1 MNHLRTLL
9 GEVCFERAYYHCQ
22 HCGRGECPGEKTFGI
37 VDHQTPAHREV
48 VTLAGMLHPFAEG
61 AEQVLDRLAALR
73 VATSTV
79 QRTTEAVG
87 AQVAKLQRGGA
98 IFQDQATAWEWSRD
112 ARGQSVAYIS
122 VDATSVP
129 QQGKHR
135 EKRDGRMPNVGAI
148 FNPAPRKQK
157 ARRDRQLWDIHYVAG
172 LMSLPQISERLR
184 QEARAVGLGRAEVVI
199 GLTDGGAGLEDCLL
213 DAVSGLGNEQIVFI
227 LDIHHAR
234 DHLVEF
240 AKTFCEDEACRTKQV
255 HEWSET
261 LKSRGGP
268 SLLRELEALDLSSCG
283 ESVCE
288 SHRRLTGYV
297 RNNLHRMDYPTYVKN
312 GWQIGSG
319 VIESACKTV
328 VCRRMKQ
335 GGMRWREKGTDA
347 LCHLRSLYFSSD
359 HRWQYFWS
367 HLTAG

>member
-1 MNHLRTLL
+1 
-9 GEVCFERAYYHCQ
+9 
-22 HCGRGECPGEKTFGI
+22 
-37 VDHQTPAHREV
+37 
-48 VTLAGMLHPFAEG
+48 MLHPFAEG
-61 AEQVLDRLAALR
+61 ADQVLDRLAALR

-87 AQVAKLQRGGA
+87 TQVAELQRGGA
-98 IFQDQATAWEWSRD
+98 IFQERATAWEWSRD
-112 ARGQSVAYIS
+112 ARGQSVAYLS

-157 ARRDRQLWDIHYVAG
+157 DRRDRQLWDIHYVAG
-172 LMSLPQISERLR
+172 LMSLPQMSERLR

-213 DAVSGLGNEQIVFI
+213 DAVSGLGNDQIVFI
-227 LDIHHAR
+227 LDFHHAR

-240 AKTFCEDEACRTKQV
+240 AKTFCEDEACRTRQV

-261 LKSRGGP
+261 LKTQGGA
-268 SLLRELEALDLSSCG
+268 SLLRDLEALDLEGCG
-283 ESVCE
+283 EPVRE
-288 SHRRLTGYV
+288 SRRRLTGYV

-319 VIESACKTV
+319 VIESACKTL

-335 GGMRWREKGTDA
+335 GGMRWRENGTDA

>member
-1 MNHLRTLL
+1 M
-9 GEVCFERAYYHCQ
+9 GEVRFERAYYHCQ
-22 HCGRGECPGEKTFGI
+22 HCGRGEFPGEKALGI

-48 VTLAGMLHPFAEG
+48 VTLAGMLNPFAEG
-61 AEQVLDRLAALR
+61 AEQVLDRLTALR

-87 AQVAKLQRGGA
+87 AQVAELQRSGA
-98 IFQDQATAWEWSRD
+98 IFQEESAVWEWSQD
-112 ARGQSVAYIS
+112 AQGQSVAYIS

-135 EKRDGRMPNVGAI
+135 EKREGRMPNVGAI

-157 ARRDRQLWDIHYVAG
+157 DRRDRQLCDIHYVAG
-172 LMSLPQISERLR
+172 LISLPQMSARLR
-184 QEARAVGLGRAEVVI
+184 QEARAVGLGRAQVVI

-213 DAVSGLGNEQIVFI
+213 EAVTGLGNDQIVFI
-227 LDIHHAR
+227 LDFHHAR

-240 AKTFCEDEACRTKQV
+240 AKGLCEDEARRTEQIRI
-255 HEWSET
+255 WTET
-261 LKSRGGP
+261 LKSQGGA
-268 SLLRELEALDLSSCG
+268 SLLRDLEALDLSSRG
-283 ESVCE
+283 ESVRE

-367 HLTAG
+367 HLAAA

>member
-1 MNHLRTLL
+1 VR
-9 GEVCFERAYYHCQ
+9 FERAYYHCP
-22 HCGRGECPGEKTFGI
+22 HCGQGGFPGEEALQI

-61 AEQVLDRLAALR
+61 AEQVLDRLAGLR
-73 VATSTV
+73 AATSTV

-87 AQVAKLQRGGA
+87 AEVARREAEGET
-98 IFQDQATAWEWSRD
+98 FQPEPAAWEWSRD
-112 ARGQSVAYIS
+112 AQGRSVAYIS
-122 VDATSVP
+122 IDATSVP
-129 QQGKHR
+129 QQGPHR

-157 ARRDRQLWDIHYVAG
+157 DRRDRQLWDVHYVAG
-172 LMSLPQISERLR
+172 LMSLPQMSVRLR
-184 QEARAVGLGRAEVVI
+184 QEVNAVGLGRAQVVI
-199 GLTDGGAGLEDCLL
+199 GLTDGGAGLEECLL
-213 DAVSGLGNEQIVFI
+213 SAVSGLGNEQIVFI

-240 AKTFCEDEACRTKQV
+240 AKEWCADEESRRDQV
-255 HEWSET
+255 RLWAQRLMAE
-261 LKSRGGP
+261 GGA
-268 SLLRELEALDLSSCG
+268 SLLRELESLDLSERSG
-283 ESVCE
+283 SVQE
-288 SHRRLTGYV
+288 GRRRLSGYV

-347 LCHLRSLYFSSD
+347 LCRLRSLYFSSD

>member
-1 MNHLRTLL
+1 
-9 GEVCFERAYYHCQ
+9 
-22 HCGRGECPGEKTFGI
+22 
-37 VDHQTPAHREV
+37 
-48 VTLAGMLHPFAEG
+48 MLHPFAEG

-87 AQVAKLQRGGA
+87 AQVAELQRDGA
-98 IFQDQATAWEWSRD
+98 IFQERATAWEWSRD
-112 ARGQSVAYIS
+112 ARGQSVAYLS

-129 QQGKHR
+129 QQGKHG

-157 ARRDRQLWDIHYVAG
+157 ARRDRQLGDIHYVAG
-172 LMSLPQISERLR
+172 LMFLSEMSERLR
-184 QEARAVGLGRAEVVI
+184 REAQAVGVGRAEVVI

-213 DAVSGLGNEQIVFI
+213 KAVSGLGNDQIVFI
-227 LDIHHAR
+227 LDYHHAR
-234 DHLVEF
+234 EHLVEF
-240 AKTFCEDEACRTKQV
+240 AKAFCENEACRMEQV
-255 HEWSET
+255 GEWSET
-261 LKSRGGP
+261 LKTQGGA
-268 SLLRELEALDLSSCG
+268 SLLRDLEALDLEGCREPVR
-283 ESVCE
+283 ES
-288 SHRRLTGYV
+288 RRQLMGYV

-335 GGMRWREKGTDA
+335 GGMRWRENGTNA